1 MKITKIL
8 QTWASLLM
16 IETKDIFY
24 HLKNG
29 GGSALYRLPQVRNHH
44 GNWCRSTRDMKDV
57 VTRFCSRY
65 IKDGLW

>member
-29 GGSALYRLPQVRNHH
+29 DGSA
-44 GNWCRSTRDMKDV
+44 
-57 VTRFCSRY
+57 Y
-65 IKDGLW
+65 IAYHKFGIIMEIGVGLQGI